1 MRLALCVPS
10 RGRPKVM
17 ARFVASFYR
26 CHTPGVSD
34 LIIRNGE
41 KDTSDYTMF
50 DDLGPEVIRFV
61 GPDDGFN
68 TTWVGTAGYAPAQQ
82 DIYERYPG
90 YDAYLCI
97 EDDTVLETPGFDTWL
112 LAEFDKFP
120 NRVGM
125 IELYDRSQTIH
136 CQCFSKEWLKTI
148 GYLCI
153 PAVGEHAFEVSRALA
168 GQAFLRPG
176 VGAEFTHYPC
186 VRSYGYTGDERA
198 GAVEP
203 SNADSPVARFYVEQD
218 RVNNEWM
225 PEHADALRARLE
237 KEARPWP

>member
-1 MRLALCVPS
+1 
-10 RGRPKVM
+10 M

-68 TTWVGTAGYAPAQQ
+68 TWDSTAGYAPAQQ

-153 PAVGEHAFEVSRALA
+153 PAVGEHAFGVSLALA
-168 GQAFLRPG
+168 GRAFFRLG
-176 VGAEFTHYPC
+176 VGAQFTHYPC
-186 VRSYGYTGDERA
+186 VRSYGYAGNERA
-198 GAVEP
+198 GAMENGNEP
-203 SNADSPVARFYVEQD
+203 VRQWYYEQWEQIFHD
-218 RVNNEWM
+218 WI
-225 PEHADALRARLE
+225 PQHADALRARLE